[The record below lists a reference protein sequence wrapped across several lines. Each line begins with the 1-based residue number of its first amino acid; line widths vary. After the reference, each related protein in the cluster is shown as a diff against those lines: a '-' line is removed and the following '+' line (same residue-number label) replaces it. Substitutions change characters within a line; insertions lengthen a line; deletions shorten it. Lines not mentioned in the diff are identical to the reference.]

1 MRKTFFTAALL
12 ACGMMAQAKVTLPS
26 VYTDNMVLQQKST
39 LKIHG
44 RARPNA
50 DVTLQ
55 TGWSR
60 AAINTKSDARGH
72 WYMEVATPKASCEPY
87 TLLFSDGEDTML
99 KNVLVGEIWLGS
111 GQSNMEMPLA
121 GWGKVFNYEEEIA
134 NANFPNIR
142 LFQVKNV
149 LDLKERDCFN
159 LEYNMDGWQEC
170 SPKTVPEFSAVCY
183 FFASQ
188 LWNELKIPIGVID
201 SNWGGTPAQAWISA
215 EALGR
220 VMGFQEQMAWMEQKG
235 SKLADEMTRIQQE
248 WNDTYNTRDIGLTT
262 ARPWFKTEI
271 DDKNWPTMTLP
282 GAWEGKGL
290 PGLDGVV
297 WFRKTIEIP
306 QAMAG
311 KDIQLNLG
319 QVDDADITY
328 FNGEQ
333 VGQTNG
339 YANNRLYTIPGNL
352 VKAGRNVIAVRV
364 SDMGNG
370 GGFLSKADQLH
381 YTVGGQK
388 TSLAGGW
395 QYAVGLNV
403 AHFGERPKTVNS
415 HYPSVLYNAMINPM
429 IDFPIKGVL
438 WYQGCSNVGAAV
450 QHESLFQTLIQEWRD
465 KWQQPDM
472 PFYFAQLAN
481 YLTPRDV
488 QPDSEWALL
497 RETQE
502 KALTLHNTG
511 MACNIDI
518 GDAKDIHPKSKREL
532 GRRMAAIALHKTYGK
547 KDVVYTAP
555 IYKKYQVIGDEVHI
569 EFDYP
574 EGSEPFI
581 QDNNL
586 PGFTIAGPDHKWYV
600 ASAKTDGKKVIVRS
614 NKVKYPVAVRYGW
627 ADNPTC
633 TLHTE
638 GNFPVTPFRTDNWQ
652 VSNK

>member
-111 GQSNMEMPLA
+111 GQSNMDMPLA

-170 SPKTVPEFSAVCY
+170 SPKTVPNFSAVCY

-235 SKLADEMTRIQQE
+235 SNLADEMTRIQQE
-248 WNDTYNTRDIGLTT
+248 
-262 ARPWFKTEI
+262 
-271 DDKNWPTMTLP
+271 
-282 GAWEGKGL
+282 
-290 PGLDGVV
+290 
-297 WFRKTIEIP
+297 
-306 QAMAG
+306 
-311 KDIQLNLG
+311 
-319 QVDDADITY
+319 
-328 FNGEQ
+328 
-333 VGQTNG
+333 
-339 YANNRLYTIPGNL
+339 
-352 VKAGRNVIAVRV
+352 
-364 SDMGNG
+364 
-370 GGFLSKADQLH
+370 
-381 YTVGGQK
+381 
-388 TSLAGGW
+388 
-395 QYAVGLNV
+395 
-403 AHFGERPKTVNS
+403 
-415 HYPSVLYNAMINPM
+415 
-429 IDFPIKGVL
+429 
-438 WYQGCSNVGAAV
+438 
-450 QHESLFQTLIQEWRD
+450 
-465 KWQQPDM
+465 
-472 PFYFAQLAN
+472 
-481 YLTPRDV
+481 
-488 QPDSEWALL
+488 
-497 RETQE
+497 
-502 KALTLHNTG
+502 
-511 MACNIDI
+511 
-518 GDAKDIHPKSKREL
+518 
-532 GRRMAAIALHKTYGK
+532 
-547 KDVVYTAP
+547 
-555 IYKKYQVIGDEVHI
+555 
-569 EFDYP
+569 
-574 EGSEPFI
+574 
-581 QDNNL
+581 
-586 PGFTIAGPDHKWYV
+586 
-600 ASAKTDGKKVIVRS
+600 
-614 NKVKYPVAVRYGW
+614 
-627 ADNPTC
+627 
-633 TLHTE
+633 
-638 GNFPVTPFRTDNWQ
+638 
-652 VSNK
+652 